1 MHISCIDV
9 CQMADNHQY
18 DECRS
23 KVLKC
28 NHKNPGG
35 SGRVMYELLTNIYI
49 CTFKKKY
56 VYIK

>member
-1 MHISCIDV
+1 MHISCMDV
-9 CQMADNHQY
+9 CQIADKHSMMNL
-18 DECRS
+18 RS

-35 SGRVMYELLTNIYI
+35 SGRVMYELLANIHI
-49 CTFKKKY
+49 RTFKN